1 MVNYRIRSP
10 RLHTILTLIKRKLKV
25 WHQNLQFNVIPNIF
39 FTKKQATPTSE
50 NTVIATK
57 MRMQFEYFPL
67 FFEKEK
73 RPE

>member
-1 MVNYRIRSP
+1 M
-10 RLHTILTLIKRKLKV
+10 LTLIKRKLKA
-25 WHQNLQFNVIPNIF
+25 WHQNLQFHVIPNIF
-39 FTKKQATPTSE
+39 RTKKQATPTSE

-57 MRMQFEYFPL
+57 MRRQFEYFPL